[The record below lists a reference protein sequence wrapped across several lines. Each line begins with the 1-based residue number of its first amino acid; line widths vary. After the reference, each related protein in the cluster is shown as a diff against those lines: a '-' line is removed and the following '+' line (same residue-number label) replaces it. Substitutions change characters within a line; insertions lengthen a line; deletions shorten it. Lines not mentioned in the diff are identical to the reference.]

1 MLSEELSLE
10 LEGLTA
16 LQRKLLV
23 DLVRT
28 HPQFWS
34 RFRSD
39 EYGWAGAKKS
49 LEGFLQ
55 NHSSEFLKELK
66 RFGFSWEE
74 RSLRRSINAW
84 GALQK
89 PVERKM
95 QKHGHRSLH
104 TLQG

>member
-10 LEGLTA
+10 LDGLTA

-23 DLVRT
+23 DLVRC

-74 RSLRRSINAW
+74 CKCLGSTAETHGTENA
-84 GALQK
+84 K
-89 PVERKM
+89 TR
-95 QKHGHRSLH
+95 
-104 TLQG
+104 T